1 MKASLLNARKHLQAK
16 HSTQTMDTQLSDS
29 KSDAGDKD
37 TAMASLLQLSC
48 QFQEVKDLITGK
60 VAEEMRLMLPHYEMS

>member
-1 MKASLLNARKHLQAK
+1 MKASLLNVRKHLQAK

-37 TAMASLLQLSC
+37 TAMASLY
-48 QFQEVKDLITGK
+48 FG
-60 VAEEMRLMLPHYEMS
+60 